1 VSPDLFEGLD
11 PNERFRARRAQ
22 ARRRRHFRRLA
33 ALIVGVLLVIVAAGL
48 AVGAKTIGSSKR
60 GTAANAAPA
69 QGAEQKQPARPRA
82 LPSEVRGVHVTM
94 ALASVKGQIDTYLK
108 IPGLNT
114 LEVDVKDENGEIGFL
129 LPATSLARKIGASKP
144 YYKAGRLAEKTRASG
159 VYLIGRVVVFE
170 DPMLSEARPELA
182 IKHADGSVWRNDA
195 GLGWVNPYLKRVW
208 DYNVEVASAAARAG
222 FDEIQFDYVRFPSD
236 GDVENA
242 VYRRK
247 TAEAPGWTIARFVHY
262 AATRLRTLGVRVS
275 VDVFGLSA
283 TRDLGIGQVPRRL
296 SKYVDAVYPMVYP
309 SHYRAGEYNLPS
321 PSDAPGLTV
330 ANSLRDFNRVMRGSK
345 AKLIPWLEDFSL
357 GSSPRTPGEVRAQ
370 IAAARRAGSKGFLLW
385 NPSGIY
391 TQEVLSGT

>member
-33 ALIVGVLLVIVAAGL
+33 ALIVGVLLVILAAGV
-48 AVGAKTIGSSKR
+48 AVGAKTIGSTQSHGATKSAQLK
-60 GTAANAAPA
+60 TAEKA
-69 QGAEQKQPARPRA
+69 ARPRP
-82 LPSEVRGVHVTM
+82 LPAEVRGVHVTM
-94 ALASVKGQIDTYLK
+94 ALASIPGQIDTYLK

-114 LEVDVKDENGEIGFL
+114 LEVDVKDENGDIGFL
-129 LPATSLARKIGASKP
+129 LPATSLAREVGASKP
-144 YYKAGRLAEKTRASG
+144 YYKAGRLARNTRASG

-170 DPMLSEARPELA
+170 DPMLSEARPDLA
-182 IKHADGSVWRNDA
+182 IRLPDGSVWRNDA

-208 DYNVEVASAAARAG
+208 DYNVEVASAAVRAG

-236 GDVENA
+236 GNVENA
-242 VYRRK
+242 VYRGK
-247 TAEAPGWTIARFVHY
+247 SAEAQGWTIARFVHY
-262 AATRLRTLGVRVS
+262 AATRLRKLGVRVS

-283 TRDLGIGQVPRRL
+283 THDLGIGQVPRRL

-309 SHYRAGEYNLPS
+309 SHYRPGEYNLPS

-330 ANSLRDFNRVMRGSK
+330 ANSLRDFNRAMRGRG
-345 AKLIPWLEDFSL
+345 AKLIPWLEDFTL
-357 GSSPRTPGEVRAQ
+357 GPSPRTPDEVRAQ

-391 TQEVLSGT
+391 TQEVLNGT

>member
-48 AVGAKTIGSSKR
+48 AVGAKTNGSTKR
-60 GTAANAAPA
+60 GTAAQP
-69 QGAEQKQPARPRA
+69 AEQKPPRPRP
-82 LPSEVRGVHVTM
+82 LPAEVRGVHVTM
-94 ALASVKGQIDTYLK
+94 ALASLPGQIDTYLK

-144 YYKAGRLAEKTRASG
+144 YYKAGHLAGKTRASG

-182 IKHADGSVWRNDA
+182 IRLPDDSVWRNDA

-208 DYNVEVASAAARAG
+208 DYNLEVASAAARAG

-236 GDVENA
+236 GDVESA
-242 VYRRK
+242 VYRGK
-247 TAEAPGWTIARFVHY
+247 SAEAQGWTIARFVHY
-262 AATRLRTLGVRVS
+262 AATRLRKLGVRVS

-309 SHYRAGEYNLPS
+309 SHYRPGEYNLPS

-330 ANSLRDFNRVMRGSK
+330 ASSLRDFNRAMRGSR

-357 GSSPRTPGEVRAQ
+357 GPSARTPDEVRAQ
-370 IAAARRAGSKGFLLW
+370 IAASRRAGSKGFLLW
-385 NPSGIY
+385 NPNGIY

>member
-11 PNERFRARRAQ
+11 PNERFRSRRAQ

-33 ALIVGVLLVIVAAGL
+33 ALIVGVLLVILAAGV
-48 AVGAKTIGSSKR
+48 AVGAKTIGSAQSHGATKSALLK
-60 GTAANAAPA
+60 TAKKA
-69 QGAEQKQPARPRA
+69 ARPRP
-82 LPSEVRGVHVTM
+82 LPAEVRGVHVTM
-94 ALASVKGQIDTYLK
+94 ALASIPGQIDSYLK

-129 LPATSLARKIGASKP
+129 LPATALARKIGASKP
-144 YYKAGRLAEKTRASG
+144 YYKAGPLAGKTRASG

-170 DPMLSEARPELA
+170 DPMLSEARPDLA
-182 IKHADGSVWRNDA
+182 IRLPDGSVWRNDA

-236 GDVENA
+236 GNVENA
-242 VYRRK
+242 VYRGK
-247 TAEAPGWTIARFVHY
+247 SAEAQGWTIARFVHY
-262 AATRLRTLGVRVS
+262 AATGLRKLGVRVS

-283 TRDLGIGQVPRRL
+283 THDLGIGQVPRRL

-309 SHYRAGEYNLPS
+309 SHYRPGEYNLPS
-321 PSDAPGLTV
+321 PSDAPGRTV
-330 ANSLRDFNRVMRGSK
+330 SNSLRDFNRAMRGRR
-345 AKLIPWLEDFSL
+345 AKLIPWLEDFTL
-357 GSSPRTPGEVRAQ
+357 GSSPRTPDEVRAQ
-370 IAAARRAGSKGFLLW
+370 ISAARRAGSKGFLLW

-391 TQEVLSGT
+391 TQEVLNGT

>member
-1 VSPDLFEGLD
+1 MSPDLFEGLD

-33 ALIVGVLLVIVAAGL
+33 ALIVGVLLVIAAAGV
-48 AVGAKTIGSSKR
+48 AVGAQTIGSAKR
-60 GTAANAAPA
+60 GTAAEQA
-69 QGAEQKQPARPRA
+69 QANEQKPARPRS
-82 LPSEVRGVHVTM
+82 LPAEVRGVHVTM
-94 ALASVKGQIDTYLK
+94 ALASLTGQIDTYLK

-144 YYKAGRLAEKTRASG
+144 YYKAGRLAGKTRASG

-170 DPMLSEARPELA
+170 DPLLSEARPDLA
-182 IKHADGSVWRNDA
+182 IRLTDGSVWRNDA

-242 VYRRK
+242 VYRGK
-247 TAEAPGWTIARFVHY
+247 SPEAQGWTIARFVHY
-262 AATRLRTLGVRVS
+262 AATRLRKLGVRVS

-283 TRDLGIGQVPRRL
+283 THDLGIGQVPRRL
-296 SKYVDAVYPMVYP
+296 SRYVDAVYPMVYP
-309 SHYRAGEYNLPS
+309 SHYRSGEYNLPS

-330 ANSLRDFNRVMRGSK
+330 ASSLRDFNRAMRGSR

-357 GSSPRTPGEVRAQ
+357 GPSARTPDEVRAQ

-385 NPSGIY
+385 NPNGIY
-391 TQEVLSGT
+391 TQEALSGT